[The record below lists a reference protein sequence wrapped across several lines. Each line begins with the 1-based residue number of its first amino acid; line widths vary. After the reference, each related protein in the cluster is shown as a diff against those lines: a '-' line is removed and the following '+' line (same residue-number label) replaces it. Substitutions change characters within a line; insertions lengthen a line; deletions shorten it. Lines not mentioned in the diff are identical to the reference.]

1 MSDLSYSSMLRN
13 LSSDYYYH
21 RISREEYRAQ
31 RREILD
37 KIDEE
42 FNGRKL
48 VEEEDVDQAGE
59 QNDQSIF
66 MKTIAFF
73 RNKDLED

>member
-13 LSSDYYYH
+13 LSSDYYYR

-59 QNDQSIF
+59 QTDQSIF